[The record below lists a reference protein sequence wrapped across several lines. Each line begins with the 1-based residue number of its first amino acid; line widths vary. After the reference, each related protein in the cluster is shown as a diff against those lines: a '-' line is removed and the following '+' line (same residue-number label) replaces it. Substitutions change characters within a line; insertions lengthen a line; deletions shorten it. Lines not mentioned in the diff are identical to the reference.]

1 MSAVAS
7 TSGLPCE
14 RKTWENQKEAS
25 RRSLK
30 CSVGWSTGHGKGA
43 GLLQPGEGNLF
54 SISKCLPVI
63 TEKTDP
69 SPTQRLTREGDRATV
84 ISCNKGKFEQV

>member
-1 MSAVAS
+1 MGRELGFFSQ
-7 TSGLPCE
+7 E
-14 RKTWENQKEAS
+14 KTKI
-25 RRSLK
+25 R
-30 CSVGWSTGHGKGA
+30 
-43 GLLQPGEGNLF
+43 EGNLF